1 MPQVLNLQPNQ
12 VSPAGDEV
20 SRLKRQVERQDDEHQ
35 NHQRRTKI
43 LSIVLGALIVT
54 LVGILCAIYPT
65 LRDEKK
71 GLVQLF
77 TLQNITNTITE
88 RTAAVEGS
96 LNKMKSDL
104 PALSNRVD
112 KVQANMKA
120 NLQAARNQMNRTLHV
135 IESRVSGLESNQ
147 RESSERVNQLQE
159 QISGLQREL
168 AVMREQASTAAAQ
181 KRQEEQSRE
190 EPAASPDTQN

>member
-1 MPQVLNLQPNQ
+1 M
-12 VSPAGDEV
+12 
-20 SRLKRQVERQDDEHQ
+20 
-35 NHQRRTKI
+35 
-43 LSIVLGALIVT
+43 GALIVT

-159 QISGLQREL
+159 QISGLQREI
-168 AVMREQASTAAAQ
+168 AVLRQQASAAATE
-181 KRQEEQSRE
+181 KRQEEQSQE
-190 EPAASPDTQN
+190 EPAASPEPQD

>member
-1 MPQVLNLQPNQ
+1 M
-12 VSPAGDEV
+12 
-20 SRLKRQVERQDDEHQ
+20 VE
-35 NHQRRTKI
+35 
-43 LSIVLGALIVT
+43 
-54 LVGILCAIYPT
+54 
-65 LRDEKK
+65 
-71 GLVQLF
+71 LF
-77 TLQNITNTITE
+77 TLRNITNTLTE

-96 LNKMKSDL
+96 LSKMKSDL

-120 NLQAARNQMNRTLHV
+120 NLQAVCNQMNRTLHV

-181 KRQEEQSRE
+181 KRQEEQSQE
-190 EPAASPDTQN
+190 EPAASPDTRD